1 MMTAILEL
9 RGVSRHFGGLR
20 AVNDVTLSVPQGRIM
35 GLIGPNGAG
44 KTTLVNLITGMIK
57 LSAGEMWFKGARID
71 GLAPHRISRLGI
83 ARTFQIVQPFPE
95 MTALENVAAAAMFAG
110 NIASQSEA
118 RDFAESQLE
127 RVGLLELRS
136 TLASRL
142 SLGQRKRLE
151 FAKSLAMKPSILL
164 LDEVNAGLHGGELA
178 EAITLIRSLAQD
190 GLTILIIEHLMK
202 VVVSLCDDLAVLHHG
217 ELIANGPAQQVMGD
231 EHVIKAYLGER
242 YLKRQRAG

>member
-1 MMTAILEL
+1 MTAILEL

-57 LSAGEMWFKGARID
+57 LSAGEMWYKGARID

-127 RVGLLELRS
+127 RVGLLELRA

>member
-1 MMTAILEL
+1 MTAILEL

-57 LSAGEMWFKGARID
+57 LSAGEMWYKGARID

-136 TLASRL
+136 ALASRL

>member
-1 MMTAILEL
+1 MTAILEL

-57 LSAGEMWFKGARID
+57 LSAGEMWYKGARID